1 MRKAIVELEDHQ
13 VRALLDY
20 CSSDNP
26 TDEELGH
33 ALMDFLDGFGN
44 VMDELGKYYDE
55 NND

>member
-1 MRKAIVELEDHQ
+1 MRKAIVELEDYQ

-33 ALMDFLDGFGN
+33 ALMDFLDGFDN
-44 VMDELGKYYDE
+44 VMDAFGEYYNE
-55 NND
+55 NED